1 MSRFSVLIP
10 AYNEIDAI
18 ESTLRQLDKI
28 LADSGSTYEMVVVDD
43 GSTDGTSAV
52 VQRLEIPNLVKRF
65 HPENLG
71 YGAAV
76 KTGILASRFD
86 ILVITDADRTYPN
99 ECIPRLVAEM
109 DGCDMVVGARTGE
122 HVTRPF
128 IRRPA
133 KWALRR
139 LGEFVAGRRIP
150 DMNSGLRA
158 FRREPVEAYLPIL
171 PDGYS
176 LTTTITLAMLTN
188 GHTVKYIPVDY
199 FKRIGKSKIRPIRD
213 TLNFLQLI
221 LRTAVYF
228 NPLKVFIPLGLL
240 LFSGGLLLLLLRLLF
255 RSEFLLASLI
265 LFISAI
271 QVISTGLIAD
281 LITRRNPP
289 AGGTRN

>member
-43 GSTDGTSAV
+43 GSTDGTSAAV
-52 VQRLEIPNLVKRF
+52 RRLEIPNLVKRF

-122 HVTRPF
+122 HVAIPF

-133 KWALRR
+133 KWAVRR

-188 GHTVKYIPVDY
+188 GHTVKYIPVNY

-240 LFSGGLLLLLLRLLF
+240 LLSGGLVLLLLRLLF

-271 QVISTGLIAD
+271 QVISIGLIAD
-281 LITRRNPP
+281 LITRRNPRV
-289 AGGTRN
+289 GGTRN

>member
-52 VQRLEIPNLVKRF
+52 VRRLEIPNLVKRF

-122 HVTRPF
+122 HVARPF

-188 GHTVKYIPVDY
+188 GHTVKYIPVNY

-228 NPLKVFIPLGLL
+228 NPLKIFIPLGLL
-240 LFSGGLLLLLLRLLF
+240 LLSGGLVLLLLRLLF

-271 QVISTGLIAD
+271 QVISIGLIAD
-281 LITRRNPP
+281 LITRRNPRV
-289 AGGTRN
+289 GGTRN